1 MAVTKSGQNNL
12 TSPDGNGLALF
23 VDINDGGLKMKDIN
37 GNIENVSSYVY
48 SRPLDAGVLMM
59 DNGFA
64 LSSTIALIQD
74 QNNNN
79 SRLYLA
85 TNQITAGVDFR
96 DSITNTGFGV
106 DALLNITTGGY
117 NTAFGYN
124 ALKNNTTSDGN
135 TAIGY
140 SAMGDCLLNNGSSAG
155 NIAIGYN
162 ALNSETGVYQN
173 VIAIGTDAFT
183 DITGNSSFT
192 DTVAIG
198 LNVLRANNLT
208 QSSIAIG
215 TNAMR
220 NGSMITSVA
229 IGKDVGY
236 TEFGSYAGN
245 SLLIG
250 NSIGAGGGFTFGSTV
265 AIGNEIG
272 YLSQSM
278 GGSVAIGYQAM
289 YQNTVSSTDIAIG
302 YQAMFS
308 TGYAVPEYG
317 AQTENNIAIGYR
329 ALYNICSEDLVG
341 NSTFNIGI
349 GYEALYGTDGILMES
364 LIGIGYQ
371 AAKTPLPFDA
381 GVTNGVPA
389 IAIGA
394 NAGTNAPT
402 STIFI
407 GSEAGYAATGT
418 QNIGIG
424 YRALNVATGIQN
436 TAFGSNALLSSTT
449 ANNNTAIGTDS
460 LKLLTTSIDNTAV
473 GYSALS
479 GVTTGAGLNVGI
491 GSSVA
496 TALTTGTRNVYV
508 GASATASSTSDSNVV
523 IGQGA
528 VGTGSNNT
536 LVGQGASTGGFS
548 GSVILGKGATAT
560 ANNQFVLGSTG
571 TPVGTLATET
581 VVSDRS
587 WSVIING
594 TTYKVLL
601 KA

>member
-59 DNGFA
+59 DNGIA

-106 DALLNITTGGY
+106 DALLNVSTGGY
-117 NTAFGYN
+117 NTAYGYN
-124 ALKNNTTSDGN
+124 ALKSITESEGN
-135 TAIGY
+135 VAIGY
-140 SAMGDCLLNNGSSAG
+140 SAMGDCLLDNLSYS

-162 ALNSETGVYQN
+162 ALNSILGAYQS
-173 VIAIGTDAFT
+173 VVAIGTDAMN
-183 DITGNSSFT
+183 DITT
-192 DTVAIG
+192 
-198 LNVLRANNLT
+198 NLT
-208 QSSIAIG
+208 NSRTIAIG
-215 TNAMR
+215 TNALRGIFFANDGVAIGTNAVR
-220 NGSMITSVA
+220 NGSISNGIA
-229 IGKDVGY
+229 IGKDVAYSENGV
-236 TEFGSYAGN
+236 GIVRS
-245 SLLIG
+245 SLIG
-250 NSIGAGGGFTFGSTV
+250 NSIGAGGQTSFNNSV
-265 AIGNEIG
+265 AIGNEIA
-272 YLSQSM
+272 YLSQGLSDTI
-278 GGSVAIGYQAM
+278 AIGYQAM
-289 YQNTVSSTDIAIG
+289 YQNTASNSDIAIG

-308 TGYAVPEYG
+308 TNYPAAEGVPT
-317 AQTENNIAIGYR
+317 QTANNLAIGYR
-329 ALYNICSEDLVG
+329 ALYNIYSETEVAD
-341 NSTFNIGI
+341 SSQNIAI
-349 GYEALYGTDGILMES
+349 GYEAVYGTDGIVMNNI
-364 LIGIGYQ
+364 IGIGYQ
-371 AAKTPLPFDA
+371 AAKTPLPFDDLLA
-381 GVTNGVPA
+381 NGFYP

-407 GSEAGYAATGT
+407 GSEAGFAATGT
-418 QNIGIG
+418 QNIGVG
-424 YRALNVATGIQN
+424 YRALNVATGMFN
-436 TAFGSNALLSSTT
+436 TALGSNALLSCTT
-449 ANNNTAIGTDS
+449 ANNNTAIGADA
-460 LKLLTTSIDNTAV
+460 LEFLTTSLDNTAV
-473 GYSALS
+473 GYNALNLVS
-479 GVTTGAGLNVGI
+479 TGAGLNVGV
-491 GSSVA
+491 GSNVA

-528 VGTGSNNT
+528 IGTGSNNT
-536 LVGQGASTGGFS
+536 LVGQLASTGGFS
-548 GSVILGKGATAT
+548 GSIILGKGATAT
-560 ANNQFVLGSTG
+560 ANNQFVVGSTG
-571 TPVGTLATET
+571 TPVGTLATEA